1 VLTISSLPTDLA
13 AFADEVDA
21 FLAGRLPRR
30 DHDGTAVEADVIE
43 VHGLEHRPD
52 DEAAGAVAAAAQWQ
66 AERFD
71 AGLGWITGPPGD
83 GGRGLPSSFERL
95 YWEREAEY
103 LAPDL
108 TPLNVGTKMLSAAI
122 VAHGSDAIRRQYLP
136 ALHRGDLIGCQL
148 FSEPD
153 AGSDLAAVRTTA
165 TWREGVWTVAG
176 EKVWASKA
184 QFSDLGLC
192 LARTSPS
199 EETHRGLTMFL
210 VDMHDPGV
218 EVRPLRQMNAHA
230 SFNQVLL
237 DGVLVPDSHRLG
249 EVGDG
254 WSVVRTTLMSERA
267 GVGRGA
273 SDPAAVALDRMI
285 ALVHRLGRGGDP
297 LLRQGLA
304 DLYSRVRVAD
314 FIRQRGQAAEQR
326 GVVPAPGAEG
336 SINKLVRTRNLQRA
350 AALIGRVLGPRLL
363 VDEPAWMDFVLC
375 APGIRLGGGTDEIQR
390 TVLAERVLGLP
401 REPRQVSRPLQ

>member
-1 VLTISSLPTDLA
+1 MLTISSLPTDLA
-13 AFADEVDA
+13 AFAHEVDS

-30 DHDGTAVEADVIE
+30 DSDTARGDAAVIE

-52 DEAAGAVAAAAQWQ
+52 AEVAAAVVAAARWQ
-66 AERFD
+66 AQRFD
-71 AGLGWITGPPGD
+71 AGFGWITGPPCD

-153 AGSDLAAVRTTA
+153 AGSDLSAVRTSA
-165 TWREGVWTVAG
+165 TWREGVWAVAG
-176 EKVWASKA
+176 EKVWTSKA

-199 EETHRGLTMFL
+199 EDTHRGLTMFL

-218 EVRPLRQMNAHA
+218 EVRPLRQMNGHA

-237 DGVLVPDSHRLG
+237 DGALVPDSHRLG
-249 EVGDG
+249 EVGGG

-267 GVGRGA
+267 GVGRGVT
-273 SDPAAVALDRMI
+273 DPAAIALDRMI
-285 ALVHRLGRGGDP
+285 ALSRRLDRARDP
-297 LLRQGLA
+297 LLRQGVA
-304 DLYSRVRVAD
+304 DLYARVRMAD
-314 FIRQRGQAAEQR
+314 FISQRGQAAERR
-326 GVVPAPGAEG
+326 GMAPGPEG
-336 SINKLVRTRNLQRA
+336 SINKLARTRNLQRA
-350 AALIGRVLGPRLL
+350 AALIGRVLGPRL
-363 VDEPAWMDFVLC
+363 VADEHAWTDFVLC
-375 APGIRLGGGTDEIQR
+375 APGIRLGGGTDEIQL

-401 REPRQVSRPLQ
+401 REPRPVSRQLQ